1 MNELRIIV
9 SGSRGFSDY
18 EFIKKE
24 LDSRIKDIVVE
35 RFLLHDEVQIVTG
48 GAKGVDALAE
58 RYADTNEFNQQI
70 FYAIWKT
77 HGKSAGFIRNAN
89 MLSYAVNN
97 GIENA
102 ALIAFW
108 DGKSKGT
115 KHMIDIATKKG
126 IEVQTILI

>member
-24 LDSRIKDIVVE
+24 LDSRINDIIVE
-35 RFLLHDEVQIVTG
+35 KFLLHDEVRIVTG

-58 RYADTNEFNQQI
+58 RYADDNDFNQRI
-70 FYAIWKT
+70 FYAVWAT
-77 HGKSAGFIRNAN
+77 HGKSAGFIRNSE
-89 MLSYAVNN
+89 MLSYAVSN
-97 GIENA
+97 GLENA